1 MWPECHTGGKTHG
14 RPHGSLAIASGMRYG
29 SVMIVVVANSKGGVG
44 KSTVAVH
51 LAAWLRKNGR
61 SVALAD
67 CDTQQSSSLWCREA
81 LPDIHAVR
89 LATPDEI
96 IEQLPILDREY
107 DYVVADGP
115 GSNVD
120 TSRTLLLVAHL
131 ALVPCKASMLEVRA
145 LEQATRF
152 IRQAHQ
158 VRSGQ
163 PKAVIILSMV
173 GRRYR
178 LTQDMRT
185 AAAALSL
192 PLAETPL
199 ILRQVYADAP
209 GQGSVVVAAWA
220 RGAADAA
227 AGDRRAVPRGAARAP
242 RRSAGDRNNRRRR
255 PPRADDTPPL
265 DRRDLKP
272 SHCRTVDPDVG
283 ARSSSSGGQACDPRG
298 ASRPPADR
306 IGRGR
311 RSPPGIRKPTYAA
324 RPEAGLA
331 WSGSSPSETPR
342 PNTLQEMLEE
352 ALGPWLR
359 KSHGYL
365 S

>member
-1 MWPECHTGGKTHG
+1 
-14 RPHGSLAIASGMRYG
+14 
-29 SVMIVVVANSKGGVG
+29 MIIVVANSKGGVG

-51 LAAWLRKNGR
+51 LAGWLHQRGR

-67 CDTQQSSSLWCREA
+67 CDSQQSSSSWCREA

-89 LATPDEI
+89 LDTRDEI

-107 DYVVADGP
+107 DFVIADGP

-120 TSRTLLLVAHL
+120 TSRTLLLVAHP

-173 GRRYR
+173 GKHYR

-192 PLAETPL
+192 PLAKTPL

-209 GQGSVVVAAWA
+209 GQGTVVA
-220 RGAADAA
+220 RMG
-227 AGDRRAVPRGAARAP
+227 RRAAEAA
-242 RRSAGDRNNRRRR
+242 SE
-255 PPRADDTPPL
+255 
-265 DRRDLKP
+265 
-272 SHCRTVDPDVG
+272 VDALFRELFPDVG
-283 ARSSSSGGQACDPRG
+283 RS
-298 ASRPPADR
+298 
-306 IGRGR
+306 
-311 RSPPGIRKPTYAA
+311 K
-324 RPEAGLA
+324 
-331 WSGSSPSETPR
+331 PR
-342 PNTLQEMLEE
+342 PART
-352 ALGPWLR
+352 
-359 KSHGYL
+359 K
-365 S
+365 